1 MNNSGILSDSKSVRT
16 TGGGLG
22 NKLTSALSR
31 VASNFKAGTYL
42 KKNADEMASDEDFLE
57 LQQTMSEFNSLAD
70 LIIKYN
76 SCIKICKIIEANDDP
91 CFGPTKTWSPSFSD
105 ASVTSVRQLFDTCKD
120 NLLSIQ
126 KSKDKEI
133 ESYLEE
139 FAEEKV

>member
-1 MNNSGILSDSKSVRT
+1 
-16 TGGGLG
+16 
-22 NKLTSALSR
+22 
-31 VASNFKAGTYL
+31 
-42 KKNADEMASDEDFLE
+42 MASDEDFLE
-57 LQQTMSEFNSLAD
+57 LQQTMSDFNSLDD

-105 ASVTSVRQLFDTCKD
+105 ASVTSVRELFDSCKD
-120 NLLSIQ
+120 NLFSIQ